1 MLPAL
6 LPPKETL
13 PAIAGDGI
21 TLRLLTAD
29 DLSLTLSWRNRDE
42 IRRWFKHNDVLTMHE
57 HQKWFDKH
65 RLDNK
70 AYLFI
75 VERREASVPV
85 GQVSIYNIDCEASE
99 AEVGRFIAAPG
110 ESGKGI
116 IRNAILKL
124 VDFGFRELELKR
136 VFLEVYRD
144 NLRAI
149 RLYESVGFNEID
161 PDRTTT
167 CGNVRP
173 VMFMERLASASWKVT
188 TP

>member
-6 LPPKETL
+6 LPTKVTL
-13 PAIAGDGI
+13 PPIAGDGI

-42 IRRWFKHNDVLTMHE
+42 IRRWFKHNDMLTIDQ

-65 RLDNK
+65 QSDND
-70 AYLFI
+70 AYMFI
-75 VERREASVPV
+75 VERSEGGAPV
-85 GQVSIYNIDCEASE
+85 GQVSIYNIDCEAGE

-110 ESGKGI
+110 ESGKGL
-116 IRNAILKL
+116 IRAAILTL
-124 VDFGFRELELKR
+124 VDFGFRELALKR
-136 VFLEVYRD
+136 VFLEVYRG

-149 RLYESVGFNEID
+149 RLYESVGFNEIE
-161 PDRTTT
+161 PDRPTT

-173 VMFMERLASASWKVT
+173 VVFMERLASASWKVT